1 MYRKGYIY
9 AIINKINGKTYY
21 GKTFNIEK
29 RWAHHI
35 KKATEKINRRLYDSM
50 NYYGYNNFSIHKISE
65 IEKEKEFITKKLNEL
80 EKYFIKFS
88 GSQNPK
94 FGYNMTEGGDRG
106 DTLSNHPDKTSI
118 IEKRRIKNLGKKRS
132 EEFCQKISEITQ
144 FYFKNIDPTI
154 LKERTE
160 RAIIS
165 KNKRI
170 KEIGFSEK
178 EIDAH
183 KLNAKRLSDY
193 NKSKEGKE
201 TISKLMKGKKKP
213 AFTEDHRK
221 NIGKASTGRK
231 IPGKNI
237 SIENKKYESL
247 HEASRILE
255 IPLMTIRNRLINKK
269 FSDWIYLD
277 K

>member
-1 MYRKGYIY
+1 MQIYQITNLINDKIYIGKDEKDQPQYFGSGLIIKQAIKKYGKQNFKKEILDYCESPVELCNKEKFWIRKQESLYPKGYNISLGGNGGN
-9 AIINKINGKTYY
+9 ILGNHPNKKEIV
-21 GKTFNIEK
+21 
-29 RWAHHI
+29 
-35 KKATEKINRRLYDSM
+35 EKIRL
-50 NYYGYNNFSIHKISE
+50 
-65 IEKEKEFITKKLNEL
+65 
-80 EKYFIKFS
+80 
-88 GSQNPK
+88 
-94 FGYNMTEGGDRG
+94 
-106 DTLSNHPDKTSI
+106 
-118 IEKRRIKNLGKKRS
+118 KNKGQKRS
-132 EEFCQKISEITQ
+132 IEFCQNAQRIALNVDPKIRKKGCE
-144 FYFKNIDPTI
+144 K
-154 LKERTE
+154 
-160 RAIIS
+160 AIKS
-165 KNKRI
+165 RVKRI

-237 SIENKKYESL
+237 SIENKEYESL